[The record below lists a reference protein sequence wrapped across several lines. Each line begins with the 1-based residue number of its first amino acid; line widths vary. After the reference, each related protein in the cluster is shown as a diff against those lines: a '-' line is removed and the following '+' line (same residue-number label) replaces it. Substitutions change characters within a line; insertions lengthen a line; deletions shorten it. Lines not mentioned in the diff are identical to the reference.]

1 MIALPVPRCVVFYNG
16 TEEEPDEQKLRLS
29 SAFPQD
35 KREMADVE
43 LTVHMLNVNSGHNE
57 TLMEACRPMYEYAWT
72 VEHIRIYSQET
83 DVEMAVNRTLEEMPE
98 DFRIRS
104 FLLENKEEVQM
115 SVLTE
120 YDAEEELRLIAK
132 DSWEEGME
140 KGIEKG
146 IEKGQDMLIDVIGR
160 LRGGESSESI
170 LSSGVDPHTV
180 DLALKVV

>member
-57 TLMEACRPMYEYAWT
+57 KLMEACRPMYEYAWT

-146 IEKGQDMLIDVIGR
+146 QDMLIDVIGR
-160 LRGGESSESI
+160 LRGGEKEESI
-170 LSSGVDPHTV
+170 LASGVDRETV
-180 DLALKVV
+180 DRALSVM